1 VPIFI
6 SGVTLFAKKLA
17 SRERLNRHHFYFGI
31 DQTIA
36 ALSIPIVNGIDM
48 LNPKHEVSAITA
60 STWKALLVN
69 GGALLGAI
77 FLLFVVLS
85 LHQDY
90 ESKSGTLLQP
100 GEIFWVGVVS
110 NVVGFGL
117 LFACATML
125 PRI

>member
-1 VPIFI
+1 
-6 SGVTLFAKKLA
+6 
-17 SRERLNRHHFYFGI
+17 
-31 DQTIA
+31 
-36 ALSIPIVNGIDM
+36 M